1 MNRDFLRQAQQ
12 MQARIA
18 KIQEELGSEV
28 VEASAGGGAV
38 TVTITGH
45 LRLKSVKISPD
56 VVDPQDVEMLEDL
69 VTAAVNDAVDKAQS
83 LASSRLGAVT
93 GGMKLPGM

>member
-1 MNRDFLRQAQQ
+1 MNRDFMRQAQQ
-12 MQARIA
+12 LQARIT
-18 KIQEELGSEV
+18 KIQEELGSEI

-45 LRLKSVKISPD
+45 LKIQSVKISPE

-83 LASSRLGAVT
+83 LASTRMAAVT